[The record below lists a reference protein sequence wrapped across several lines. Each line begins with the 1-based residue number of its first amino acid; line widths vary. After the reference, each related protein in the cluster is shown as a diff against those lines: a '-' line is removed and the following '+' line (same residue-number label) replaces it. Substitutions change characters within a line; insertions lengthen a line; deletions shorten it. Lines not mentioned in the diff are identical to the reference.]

1 MGVAEAGAAADRHQQ
16 PLSLL
21 CEVAQQDACAHV
33 AHLRAAGHL
42 DGEVITAGAGAL
54 VRSAAPALLGLEQAL
69 VLEVEQGL
77 QVGVCLQPH
86 IAAAAA
92 IAAGGAAG
100 RHVLLPAEG
109 HDAVATAAGPYRNA
123 GLINELHLTNPRI
136 GPPRDL
142 VLAEVRFQQV
152 SKTYPPRR
160 GSAPVEVLRQLD
172 LAIEDGEFLVLVGPS
187 GCGKSTLLRLL
198 AGLEAPSSGEVYVGD
213 RCVTRLRPAQRDV
226 AMVFQSYALYPH
238 LSVADNI
245 GFGLRRQRRRTPL
258 QQLGDG
264 LHRASRRLPAPL
276 RLPSGREVR
285 IEQRIAEVAETL
297 ELSHLLDRLPKELS
311 GGQKQRVALGR
322 AIARQPAVF
331 LMDEPLSNLDAK
343 LRTGTRAQIVELQRR
358 LGTTTVYVTHDQV
371 EAMTMGHRIAVLNR
385 GALQQLGTPLELY
398 QWPSNLFVAQFIG
411 SPPMNLLPVTS
422 IGGGQLQ
429 LGGHRF
435 LPEGPMAEALLHW
448 QSRGGSEQ
456 LSGGLRAEHL
466 KLAPATN
473 RNLPAEVSHRE
484 ALGNEQLLTC
494 RLLEGDHLVQL
505 RAAPEQAVAVG
516 QTVHLEVDPAG
527 WRLFDANGEAL
538 RHSPAAASV
547 PMPPQLPALG

>member
-1 MGVAEAGAAADRHQQ
+1 M
-16 PLSLL
+16 
-21 CEVAQQDACAHV
+21 
-33 AHLRAAGHL
+33 
-42 DGEVITAGAGAL
+42 
-54 VRSAAPALLGLEQAL
+54 
-69 VLEVEQGL
+69 
-77 QVGVCLQPH
+77 
-86 IAAAAA
+86 
-92 IAAGGAAG
+92 
-100 RHVLLPAEG
+100 
-109 HDAVATAAGPYRNA
+109 
-123 GLINELHLTNPRI
+123 
-136 GPPRDL
+136 
-142 VLAEVRFQQV
+142 AEVRFQQV

-172 LAIEDGEFLVLVGPS
+172 LHIADGEFLVLVGPS

-198 AGLEAPSSGEVYVGD
+198 AGLESPSSGEVFVGD
-213 RCVTRLRPAQRDV
+213 RCVTGLRPAERDV

-245 GFGLRRQRRRTPL
+245 GFGLRRQRARTPL

-264 LHRASRRLPAPL
+264 LHRATRRLPRPL
-276 RLPSGREVR
+276 RVPSAREER
-285 IEQRIAEVAETL
+285 IEQRIRAVADTL
-297 ELSHLLDRLPKELS
+297 ELGALLDRLPKELS

-385 GALQQLGTPLELY
+385 GRLQQLGTPIELY
-398 QWPSNLFVAQFIG
+398 QWPANLFVAQFIG
-411 SPPMNLLPVTS
+411 SPPMNLLPVLS
-422 IGGGQLQ
+422 VGGGQLQ
-429 LGGHRF
+429 LGSKRF
-435 LPEGPMAEALLHW
+435 LPEGPTADALLQW
-448 QSRGGSEQ
+448 QSRGGSES

-505 RAAPEQAVAVG
+505 RAAPDQALVPG
-516 QTVHLEVDPAG
+516 QTVHLEVEASG
-527 WRLFDANGEAL
+527 WRLFDAAGEAI
-538 RHSPAAASV
+538 
-547 PMPPQLPALG
+547 PQPEPQVLQGPEPVLPILD